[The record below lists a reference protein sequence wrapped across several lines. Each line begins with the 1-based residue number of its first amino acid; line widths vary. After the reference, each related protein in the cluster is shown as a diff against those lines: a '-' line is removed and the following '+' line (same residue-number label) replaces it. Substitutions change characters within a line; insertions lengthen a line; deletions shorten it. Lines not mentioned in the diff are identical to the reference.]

1 MRAMLQREAI
11 RPFTA
16 LCRDSASGAGNE
28 ALTSSI
34 LAARNRETQVSQ
46 ARRSALAGLVLLAAC
61 GGNTVTPPAAEPV
74 FVPFKPAF
82 RGFVGDAS
90 LPEPRGYVSLIEVG
104 GFLYSVGG
112 IPPTAP
118 RPPFVNA
125 TPTVYFTRILGDG
138 SLEPWRETA
147 SLNVARNRTALVA
160 WNPPGGPRALFALGG
175 HADDLRGLDSVERA
189 FVQPDGTLSPWERMA
204 PLPAVL
210 IDGVVSQ
217 IGNTVVLTG
226 GFLSADPTA
235 PRLDSV
241 FVGTLGPAGPG
252 AWHAATPLPETTT
265 GGAALT
271 IGNRVHVVI
280 GYTLE
285 SRWSPSVYSGTLDP
299 TSGTISTWVKGPS
312 ILSLRYYAGAAP
324 DGHGGFF
331 LVGGIAPGGH
341 LAGSEHSASD
351 TGGNLVGWTPLGFLP
366 VATGAVAAVGTR
378 DHVYVVGGLVGSGAS
393 LTSTANVWRTAL
405 N

>member
-1 MRAMLQREAI
+1 MRAMLQREVI

-16 LCRDSASGAGNE
+16 RCRDSASGAGNE

-34 LAARNRETQVSQ
+34 LAARNREAQVSQ
-46 ARRSALAGLVLLAAC
+46 ARSSALAGLVLLAAC

-204 PLPAVL
+204 PLPALL

-241 FVGTLGPAGPG
+241 FVGTLGPDAGKRYFDRVSYAAVGSLQLGDTAAASRAEAVLTAGHPDLDFGHRELALARIAAHRRSRSKTLELLQRSADEGVRMIVVTSAGPG
-252 AWHAATPLPETTT
+252 EGKSMFSSNL
-265 GGAALT
+265 
-271 IGNRVHVVI
+271 
-280 GYTLE
+280 
-285 SRWSPSVYSGTLDP
+285 SVSAFH
-299 TSGTISTWVKGPS
+299 
-312 ILSLRYYAGAAP
+312 R
-324 DGHGGFF
+324 
-331 LVGGIAPGGH
+331 
-341 LAGSEHSASD
+341 AGS
-351 TGGNLVGWTPLGFLP
+351 TLWLT
-366 VATGAVAAVGTR
+366 ATA
-378 DHVYVVGGLVGSGAS
+378 
-393 LTSTANVWRTAL
+393 
-405 N
+405 

>member
-1 MRAMLQREAI
+1 M
-11 RPFTA
+11 
-16 LCRDSASGAGNE
+16 
-28 ALTSSI
+28 
-34 LAARNRETQVSQ
+34 
-46 ARRSALAGLVLLAAC
+46 
-61 GGNTVTPPAAEPV
+61 VTPPVAEPV

-82 RGFVGDAS
+82 RGFVADAP
-90 LPEPRGYVSLIEVG
+90 LPEPRSYVSVIEVG

-112 IPPTAP
+112 LPPPP
-118 RPPFVNA
+118 RRPLAN
-125 TPTVYFTRILGDG
+125 TSTTVLFTRILADG
-138 SLEPWRETA
+138 SLEPWQETA
-147 SLNVARNRTALVA
+147 SLNVPRSRTALVVS
-160 WNPPGGPRALFALGG
+160 NPAAGPRALFALGG
-175 HADDLRGLDSVERA
+175 HAENSSGLDSVERA
-189 FVQPDGTLSPWERMA
+189 FILPDGTLSPWQIMA
-204 PLPAVL
+204 PLPALL

-226 GFLSADPTA
+226 GFFSADPTA

-241 FVGTLGPAGPG
+241 LVGTLGPAGPG
-252 AWHAATPLPETTT
+252 AWRAAAPLPEDTT

-299 TSGTISTWVKGPS
+299 SGTISAWVKGPS
-312 ILSLRYYAGAAP
+312 IASLRYFAGAAP

-341 LAGSEHSASD
+341 LAGSEHSATD

-366 VATGAVAAVGTR
+366 VATGAVAAVATR
-378 DHVYVVGGLVGSGAS
+378 DHVYVVGGLVGSGAN
-393 LTSTANVWRTAL
+393 LASTANVWRTPL

>member
-1 MRAMLQREAI
+1 M
-11 RPFTA
+11 
-16 LCRDSASGAGNE
+16 G
-28 ALTSSI
+28 
-34 LAARNRETQVSQ
+34 
-46 ARRSALAGLVLLAAC
+46 LAGLVLLAAC

-82 RGFVGDAS
+82 RGFVADAP
-90 LPEPRGYVSLIEVG
+90 LPEPRAYVSLIEVG
-104 GFLYSVGG
+104 GFLYAVGG

-125 TPTVYFTRILGDG
+125 TPTVSFTRILADG

-147 SLNVARNRTALVA
+147 PLNVARNRTALVI
-160 WNPPGGPRALFALGG
+160 WSPLGGPRALFALGG
-175 HADDLRGLDSVERA
+175 QADDLRGLDSVERA
-189 FVQPDGTLSPWERMA
+189 FVQPDGTLSAWERVA
-204 PLPAVL
+204 PLPALL

-217 IGNTVVLTG
+217 IGDAVILAG
-226 GFLSADPTA
+226 GFFSANPNDPRPDA
-235 PRLDSV
+235 V
-241 FVGTLGPAGPG
+241 FVGTLGPNGPG
-252 AWHAATPLPETTT
+252 AWRAAAPLPETTT

-285 SRWSPSVYSGTLDP
+285 SRWSPSVYSGRLEP
-299 TSGTISTWVKGPS
+299 SGTISAWVKGPS
-312 ILSLRYYAGAAP
+312 IASLRYFAGAAP

-331 LVGGIAPGGH
+331 LVGGIAPGGQFS
-341 LAGSEHSASD
+341 GSEHSATD

-366 VATGAVAAVGTR
+366 VATGAVAAVGAR
-378 DHVYVVGGLVGSGAS
+378 NQVYVVGGLVGSGPS
-393 LTSTANVWRTAL
+393 LASTANVWRTPL